1 MDNVAD
7 YLLQTLPKRNE
18 WAYTLEK
25 FAKENKIP
33 IMEPV
38 SMNFLTQLVFIYKPS
53 NILEIGTAIGYSALR
68 MHEVLP
74 SVNIV
79 SIEKNEKMFEIA
91 KTNVNEHNKEKSIQ
105 LIHGDALTE
114 IDKLISIEK
123 KFDFIFIDAAKAQY
137 KRYFSSVQPLIN
149 ANGIII
155 CDNVLFK
162 GYVMNEENDAIPR
175 LQKLASKMRDFN
187 EWVCNQKDFYTSI
200 VPIGDGISISIKK

>member
-1 MDNVAD
+1 
-7 YLLQTLPKRNE
+7 
-18 WAYTLEK
+18 
-25 FAKENKIP
+25 
-33 IMEPV
+33 
-38 SMNFLTQLVFIYKPS
+38 
-53 NILEIGTAIGYSALR
+53 

-137 KRYFSSVQPLIN
+137 ISYFSSVLPLMN
-149 ANGIII
+149 TNVIII
-155 CDNVLFK
+155 CDIVLFN
-162 GYVMNEENDAIPR
+162 GYVIYEINIDHH
-175 LQKLASKMRDFN
+175 
-187 EWVCNQKDFYTSI
+187 
-200 VPIGDGISISIKK
+200 SIKKYTCIMRSVHYMI